1 MLTFAHR
8 GRMPAS
14 TNARSL
20 GSRSTDQMVMQMS
33 VANFSLLREVLYLQA
48 SRPEYSAVSLLGRD
62 IRSLSASLGSRNVGA
77 NLLLVHLCGVLRL
90 C

>member
-1 MLTFAHR
+1 MVTFAHR

-20 GSRSTDQMVMQMS
+20 GSRSTDQMVMEMS
-33 VANFSLLREVLYLQA
+33 AANSSLLREVLYLQA

-62 IRSLSASLGSRNVGA
+62 IRSLSASLDTRNVCA
-77 NLLLVHLCGVLRL
+77 DLLLLHLRGVRRL